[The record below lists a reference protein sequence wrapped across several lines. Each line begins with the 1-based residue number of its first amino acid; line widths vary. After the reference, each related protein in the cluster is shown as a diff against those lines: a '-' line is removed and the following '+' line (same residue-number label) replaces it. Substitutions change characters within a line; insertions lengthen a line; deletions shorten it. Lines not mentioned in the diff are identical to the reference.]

1 MILQSLREHEEDAS
15 LVASHILG
23 HLTVVSKSSTPTS
36 PLPQSSPAQS
46 RFDGV
51 LLANAVLS
59 AVLYLSAEARE
70 RKVGLMEM
78 SLLGKQ
84 SGYGSLALLVDSAIC
99 LASQS
104 PPALDMGIPASC
116 IEIAVNAA
124 TNAEIKKL
132 LDYVDSRLAN
142 FQQNPAIMRRSH
154 HTLLRT
160 CTTLL
165 KRLSK
170 SQDALLCG
178 RVFIFLAKFLPLTE
192 KSGLNLTGAFHTEN
206 VTPLESDLEGKVDA
220 EGNPI
225 DAGFYA
231 EFWGL
236 QKWFANPPSVLA
248 SSAWQELSTALTTV
262 LEKFDATKV
271 TVTEGNRDGLMFA
284 PAKSPLDV
292 SNGNS
297 NSISTPSVKYLTSA
311 RLLPLQLQDATF
323 RRQILIQCLILLGW
337 VERPFLKDWAE
348 KAPTGEALEEVKQL
362 QTRVLSMLEATPEQ
376 GKKFTEAI
384 REIVFKSEFSWVV
397 WKQAGC
403 PEDPLHRVSPPAG
416 FEQAASMA
424 GSLPAS
430 YPPPKRARTSSEAVY
445 NIRMGTEPLDRLW
458 NVTED
463 NVSMLSAE
471 DRGGF
476 RSVRQLLEPVIDEIL
491 EAQDNKNEDKDGDLF
506 SAASSDEIYSW
517 KTLRM
522 VARDSLP
529 AFVTTVKKGGDL
541 SVAAR
546 ELYPDEL
553 PPLNPVPTKSGTEQ
567 KEVTTD
573 LLHGLGWKGGET
585 TAPSEMPSGDYVEQG
600 TTDVTGGERR
610 EGRLAMSADG
620 DGDGDG
626 MVAADISTLPKEDS

>member
-1 MILQSLREHEEDAS
+1 MQTLREHEKDAS
-15 LVASHILG
+15 LVASHILE
-23 HLTVVSKSSTPTS
+23 HLTAVSKSSTRTS
-36 PLPQSSPAQS
+36 PPPQSSPAQS

-70 RKVGLMEM
+70 RKIGLMEM
-78 SLLGKQ
+78 SLLQGKQ
-84 SGYGSLALLVDSAIC
+84 PGYGSLALLVDSALC

-104 PPALDMGIPASC
+104 PPALDMGVPASC

-124 TNAEIKKL
+124 TNAEIKIL

-142 FQQNPAIMRRSH
+142 FRQNPAIMRRSH

-192 KSGLNLTGAFHTEN
+192 KSGLNLSGAFHTEN

-225 DAGFYA
+225 DAAFYA
-231 EFWGL
+231 KFWGL
-236 QKWFANPPSVLA
+236 QKWFSNPPSALA
-248 SSAWQELSTALTTV
+248 SSAWQELSTALTSV
-262 LEKFDATKV
+262 LDKFDATKV
-271 TVTEGNRDGLMFA
+271 LKVTEGNGDGLMFVQPFKSRLDA
-284 PAKSPLDV
+284 P
-292 SNGNS
+292 
-297 NSISTPSVKYLTSA
+297 TTSVKYLTSA

-323 RRQILIQCLILLGW
+323 RRHILIQSLILLGW
-337 VERPFLKDWAE
+337 IERPFLKDWAE
-348 KAPTGEALEEVKQL
+348 KAPTGDTLEEVKQL
-362 QTRVLSMLEATPEQ
+362 QARVLSMLEATPEH
-376 GKKFTEAI
+376 GKQFTEAV
-384 REIVFKSEFSWVV
+384 REIVLKSEFSWVV

-403 PEDPLHRVSPPAG
+403 PEDPLHRLSPPAG
-416 FEQAASMA
+416 FEFKQAVQTSTA
-424 GSLPAS
+424 GLLPAS

-445 NIRMGTEPLDRLW
+445 NIRMGTEQLDRLW

-463 NVSMLSAE
+463 NVSMLNAE

-476 RSVRQLLEPVIDEIL
+476 RSVRQLLEPVIEEIL

-506 SAASSDEIYSW
+506 SAVSSDGIYSW

-529 AFVTTVKKGGDL
+529 AFATTVRKGGDL

-553 PPLNPVPTKSGTEQ
+553 PNPVPTKSGTDQ

-573 LLHGLGWKGGET
+573 LLH
-585 TAPSEMPSGDYVEQG
+585 VEQG

-610 EGRLAMSADG
+610 ESADG
-620 DGDGDG
+620 DGDGQ
-626 MVAADISTLPKEDS
+626 AADII